1 METLLLLK
9 PGDTAPSFSLPDEAG
24 NTRSLSDYEGK
35 WVVLYFYP
43 KDDTPGCTKEAC
55 AIRDV
60 FEDFSRMGV
69 VVLGVSKDSPASH
82 TAFKEKYGLPFTLLS
97 DEKGSMIEAYGAW
110 QEKTMFGKTGMG
122 IVRITYIIG
131 PDQSIKKVYEEVD
144 PANHAL
150 QLLAELKDILGES

>member
-1 METLLLLK
+1 MEIHTVLE
-9 PGDTAPSFSLPDEAG
+9 PGDKAPSFSLPDETG
-24 NTRSLSDYEGK
+24 RVRTLSEYKGK

-69 VVLGVSKDSPASH
+69 TVLGVSKDSPESH

-97 DEKGSMIEAYGAW
+97 DEAGSMIEAYGAW

-122 IVRITYIIG
+122 IARITYIIN
-131 PDQSIKKVYEEVD
+131 PEQSIEKVYEEVD

-150 QLLAELKDILGES
+150 QLLAELESILEK

>member
-1 METLLLLK
+1 MEIYTVLE
-9 PGDTAPSFSLPDEAG
+9 PGDKAPSFSLPDETG
-24 NTRSLSDYEGK
+24 RVRTLSEYKGK

-69 VVLGVSKDSPASH
+69 TVLGVSKDSPESH

-97 DEKGSMIEAYGAW
+97 DEAGSMIEAYGAW

-122 IVRITYIIG
+122 IARITYIIN
-131 PDQSIKKVYEEVD
+131 PEQSIEKAYEEVD

-150 QLLAELKDILGES
+150 QLLAELEGILEK